1 MKAETVAARP
11 VSYEE
16 YLRAKGLEPLPS
28 PHTQKNPGDV
38 IIGAKGMIVVRA
50 EAA

>member
-1 MKAETVAARP
+1 MRTQRKIEHP

-38 IIGAKGMIVVRA
+38 IIGAKGMIVVRK
-50 EAA
+50 AA